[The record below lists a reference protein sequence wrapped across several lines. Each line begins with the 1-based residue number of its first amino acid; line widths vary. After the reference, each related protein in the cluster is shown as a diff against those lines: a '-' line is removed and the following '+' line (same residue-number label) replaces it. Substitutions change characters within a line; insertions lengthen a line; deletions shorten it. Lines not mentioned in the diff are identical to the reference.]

1 MNLYPKSHP
10 MERTTRQRT
19 AIRAVIEAAGRP
31 LSPQEILAGVR
42 ASVAEVGIATIY
54 RNLKALLG
62 EEVIQTVSLP
72 GDNPRYEMMHVAHH
86 HHHHFHC
93 VQCDRVFDIEGCPG
107 HMDSLAPKGFTIE
120 RHELT
125 LYGACAECS
134 AANAAPPRTTPKRRK
149 RGDPPAT

>member
-1 MNLYPKSHP
+1 

-31 LSPQEILAGVR
+31 LSPHEILAGVR
-42 ASVAEVGIATIY
+42 ASVAEIGIATIY
-54 RNLKALLG
+54 RNIKALQG
-62 EEVIQTVSLP
+62 EGVIQAVSLP

-93 VQCDRVFDIEGCPG
+93 VPCDRVFDIEGCPG
-107 HMDSLAPKGFTIE
+107 HMDGLAPSGFTIE

-125 LYGACAECS
+125 LYGVCAECS
-134 AANAAPPRTTPKRRK
+134 AARAAQAQAEATPKRRK
-149 RGDPPAT
+149 RAGPPAT